1 MNVFEDCESA
11 KHIAIGYQ
19 KVSLHD
25 KEFDLV
31 TSLYRNEDEK
41 KSMEKTIIYLKSEQ
55 SYYVDH

>member
-11 KHIAIGYQ
+11 KHIAIWHQ

-41 KSMEKTIIYLKSEQ
+41 ISMKK
-55 SYYVDH
+55 

>member
-1 MNVFEDCESA
+1 MNIFEDCEST
-11 KHIAIGYQ
+11 KHVAIWYQ

-41 KSMEKTIIYLKSEQ
+41 ISMKKPYQFSVVISENQ
-55 SYYVDH
+55 

>member
-41 KSMEKTIIYLKSEQ
+41 MSMKK
-55 SYYVDH
+55 